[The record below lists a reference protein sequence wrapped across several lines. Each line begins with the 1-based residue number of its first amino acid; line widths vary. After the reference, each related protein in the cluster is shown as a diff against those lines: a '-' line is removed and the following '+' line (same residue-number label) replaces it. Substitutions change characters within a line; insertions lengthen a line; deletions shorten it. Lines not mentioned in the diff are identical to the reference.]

1 MIDRIITFSV
11 RHRWLVIGIAAL
23 LTVWGIRATLV
34 TPVDA
39 IPDLSENQVLVFTP
53 WPGHGPREIEDQ
65 VSYPLALELKGLDGV
80 RVVRSSSDIGFSSIA
95 VIFEDSVSWEVG
107 RKRVGEV
114 LARSA
119 SRFPSGATPKLGP
132 RAAEISEGMRKE
144 FARVADQA
152 ITHRQLLESLAASR

>member
-80 RVVRSSSDIGFSSIA
+80 RVVRSSSPRIVKSAPLI
-95 VIFEDSVSWEVG
+95 
-107 RKRVGEV
+107 RVTECSFCSTV
-114 LARSA
+114 
-119 SRFPSGATPKLGP
+119 
-132 RAAEISEGMRKE
+132 
-144 FARVADQA
+144 
-152 ITHRQLLESLAASR
+152 